1 MGRGNKE
8 LTNMKDRGK
17 ASGQQKEKTLNE
29 KIQRIKNVNDILSL
43 DDKFLTTKPKES
55 AKSFATVEDLR
66 KSEGKTHNLLV
77 WLIGAVVFAVV
88 TLLAD
93 ARRDH
98 WNLDKIISLQNDL
111 NDAIIDNKNLREEIK
126 NLREEFDWKLQ
137 NEVNKAIIEG
147 YKWNFQRR

>member
-77 WLIGAVVFAVV
+77 
-88 TLLAD
+88 
-93 ARRDH
+93 
-98 WNLDKIISLQNDL
+98 
-111 NDAIIDNKNLREEIK
+111 
-126 NLREEFDWKLQ
+126 
-137 NEVNKAIIEG
+137 
-147 YKWNFQRR
+147 